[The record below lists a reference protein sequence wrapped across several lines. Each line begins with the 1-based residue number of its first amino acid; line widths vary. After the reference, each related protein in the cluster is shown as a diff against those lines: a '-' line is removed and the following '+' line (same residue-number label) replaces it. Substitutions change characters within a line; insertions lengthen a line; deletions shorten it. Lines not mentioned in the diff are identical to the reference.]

1 MARMGSVFVCL
12 SALLLVTSSV
22 QAQPSL
28 KLNEAT
34 HNFGKAAPFEKLQ
47 HDIIITNEGTEALEI
62 INVGTTCG
70 CTAAVPSATHIPAGA
85 TSIVSVTMTAAS
97 GTTRMEKQVKII
109 SNDPKQKE
117 VRVTMI
123 ADVRNMWTF
132 SPVSTV
138 KFNDVPYNSERTETI
153 YLSNTENTPFKV
165 KDIQSDRA
173 EFKGEVGEASDSG
186 VQIIIHFN
194 SGKKRETFPANIEIV
209 TDNPDQPRARVH
221 ALATV
226 TGYVKFS
233 PSSLYFGRSPAGKT
247 VDREMRIVLTDESMA
262 ENFEITKIDGG
273 DGVTAE
279 VVGKNALGHIRVKV
293 SYVVPEA
300 PGYHKGDITLYT
312 NLKEEPSVKVLY
324 SVLVPLEN

>member
-1 MARMGSVFVCL
+1 MARLGSVFLCL
-12 SALLLVTSSV
+12 SALLLVTASV

-28 KLNEAT
+28 KLNEET

-47 HDIIITNEGTEALEI
+47 HDIIITNDGNEPLEI

-132 SPVSTV
+132 SPVSSI
-138 KFNDVPYNSERTETI
+138 KFNDVPYNAERTETV
-153 YLSNTENTPFKV
+153 YLSNTDNTPFKV
-165 KDIQSDRA
+165 LDIQSDRA
-173 EFKGEVGEASDSG
+173 EFKGEVGEASDTG
-186 VQIIIHFN
+186 TQIIVHFN
-194 SGKKRETFPANIEIV
+194 SGKKRETFPANIEII
-209 TDNPDQPRARVH
+209 TDNPDQPRARMR

-233 PSSLYFGRSPAGKT
+233 PSSMYFGRSPAGKT
-247 VDREMRIVLTDESMA
+247 VDRELRIVLTDDSMA
-262 ENFEITKIDGG
+262 DKFEVTKIEGG
-273 DGVTAE
+273 DGITAE
-279 VVGKNALGHIRVKV
+279 VVGKSALGHIRVKI

-300 PGYHKGDITLYT
+300 PGYHRGEITLHT
-312 NLKEEPSVKVLY
+312 NLKEEPSVTIPY
-324 SVLVPLEN
+324 SVLVPRTN